1 MPAMNPQSQALRAS
15 APLRALRTAK
25 VDRAADSAS
34 PRAPRAATVR
44 KQEAILLEAERQFAR
59 FGLEG
64 SSIEG
69 IAAQLGI
76 SRQNLLYYY
85 ASKEALYV
93 AVLDNVLADW
103 IASME
108 ELGSVDTPE
117 QAIAQYIRAK
127 LRFSRERPSGTSVFT
142 REVMAGAPLYRDTLV
157 AKVMPALKTDV
168 KRLERWAREGLI
180 RRTNFL
186 HLMFV
191 LWASTQAYADLA
203 PQFALFEGKEALDE
217 QDFEAAEKLLTEMV
231 LRTLKP

>member
-1 MPAMNPQSQALRAS
+1 MRPMNPQSLPLRAS
-15 APLRALRTAK
+15 PPPQGAVRAVKADR
-25 VDRAADSAS
+25 RAAPA
-34 PRAPRAATVR
+34 APRAARLR

-93 AVLDNVLADW
+93 AVLDNVLAEW

-108 ELGSVDTPE
+108 VLGSVDTPE
-117 QAIAQYIRAK
+117 EAIAQYIRAK
-127 LRFSRERPSGTSVFT
+127 LRFSRERPNGTSVFT

-157 AKVMPALKTDV
+157 ARVMPALKTDV
-168 KRLERWAREGLI
+168 KRLERWARQGLI

-203 PQFALFEGKEALDE
+203 PQFALFEGKAALDA
-217 QDFEAAEKLLTEMV
+217 QDFDAAEQLLTEMV